1 MPYIIRNEKGE
12 IVELHNSPDNGEG
25 NWIEPGNPEVIDF
38 IKRIGTTDQ
47 AKLALTSTDYEM
59 VRVVEDLID
68 ILMER
73 QIFIFT
79 ELPEPVQAKLN
90 ARKRLREDM
99 NTLENLINEDDTIF

>member
-1 MPYIIRNEKGE
+1 MPYITRNKKGE
-12 IVELHNSPDNGEG
+12 IVELHNLPDDGG
-25 NWIEPGNPEVIDF
+25 DNWIESGNPEVLDF
-38 IKRIGTTDQ
+38 IKRIETTEQ
-47 AKLALTSTDYEM
+47 AKLALTSTDNEM

-68 ILMER
+68 MLMER

-90 ARKRLREDM
+90 ARKKLREGM

>member
-1 MPYIIRNEKGE
+1 MPYITRNKKGE
-12 IVELHNSPDNGEG
+12 IVELHNLPGNGEG
-25 NWIEPGNPEVIDF
+25 NWIDPGSPEVLDF
-38 IKRIGTTDQ
+38 IKRIETTEQ

-68 ILMER
+68 MLMER

-90 ARKRLREDM
+90 VRKQLRKNM
-99 NTLENLINEDDTIF
+99 SSLENLINEDDTIF